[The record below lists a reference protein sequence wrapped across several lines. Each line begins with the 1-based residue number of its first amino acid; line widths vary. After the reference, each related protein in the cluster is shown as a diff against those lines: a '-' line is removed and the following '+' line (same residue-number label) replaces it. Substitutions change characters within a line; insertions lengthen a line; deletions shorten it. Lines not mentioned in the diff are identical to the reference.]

1 MAVGDGRRGSV
12 TLSSDIHYMMKHGS
26 PTVLLACN
34 ISVAMVPK
42 SLDPGRACRA
52 GPCTNVSA
60 NGYCFPKDHPIAK
73 RW

>member
-1 MAVGDGRRGSV
+1 MAVGDDRRGSV
-12 TLSSDIHYMMKHGS
+12 TLSSDIHNMMKHGS
-26 PTVLLACN
+26 PIVLLVCN

-52 GPCTNVSA
+52 GPCTNVLA
-60 NGYCFPKDHPIAK
+60 NGYFFPKERPVAK